1 LSLIKHVNGEKTPV
15 YGAGTGEQQILSLAF
30 VGALVDKARSTYE
43 QYKDD
48 PNRMFRGGR
57 YSIVMDSPFGNL
69 GPDYR
74 RGVATA
80 IPILAPQVIVLVSE
94 TQWRIELEQEVNPRV
109 GKEYVLCLRTQKEME
124 RHITLHNRAYEYIR
138 HSIDSNER
146 TEIVEVVQ

>member
-1 LSLIKHVNGEKTPV
+1 
-15 YGAGTGEQQILSLAF
+15 
-30 VGALVDKARSTYE
+30 
-43 QYKDD
+43 
-48 PNRMFRGGR
+48 
-57 YSIVMDSPFGNL
+57 
-69 GPDYR
+69 
-74 RGVATA
+74 
-80 IPILAPQVIVLVSE
+80 VIVLVSE